1 LIKVRM
7 LLHGEL
13 QANERAKLSIARAV
27 VAREGVRGLYS
38 GLSAALVRQ
47 SLYST

>member
-1 LIKVRM
+1 
-7 LLHGEL
+7 
-13 QANERAKLSIARAV
+13 